1 MRTLSAT
8 VEDLAQRGFTQH
20 FGVAGQMLRALGSG
34 QAFGPNEVAIREY
47 HRFEGDSDP
56 ADMAIVYA
64 IETVN
69 GTRGTLVDAFGVYA
83 SPAISA
89 FLDRVRF
96 GGQLSEP
103 AAARPV
109 A

>member
-1 MRTLSAT
+1 
-8 VEDLAQRGFTQH
+8 
-20 FGVAGQMLRALGSG
+20 
-34 QAFGPNEVAIREY
+34 
-47 HRFEGDSDP
+47 
-56 ADMAIVYA
+56 MAIVYA

-103 AAARPV
+103 GPARPV